1 MYSRKDCTEGR
12 QLMQCRK
19 RVIRSQTYRYTMA
32 VTGSIGFSSY
42 SPTEDASKIWGSSAW
57 PLPKTE

>member
-19 RVIRSQTYRYTMA
+19 RFIRSQTYHYIIA

-42 SPTEDASKIWGSSAW
+42 SPPVDASKIWGSSDW
-57 PLPKTE
+57 L